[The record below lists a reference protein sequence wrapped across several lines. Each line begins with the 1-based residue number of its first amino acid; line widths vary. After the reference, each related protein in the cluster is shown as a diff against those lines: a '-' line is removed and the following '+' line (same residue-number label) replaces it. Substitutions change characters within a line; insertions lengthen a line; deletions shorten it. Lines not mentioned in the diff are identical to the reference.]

1 MTPKNEEQFKD
12 IRDQRQQ
19 ELRRS
24 ALKLFSQKGF
34 AATKISDITSN
45 AKLSHG
51 LFYHYFESKEDLYVK
66 VIRDILHDFIQLV
79 EAAAK
84 RDATALGK
92 MEWLTDITHA
102 GSIREGVYRHILV
115 LQALYSDY
123 VNEPTKNEIV
133 ALYKEAVSGIARI
146 IHAGQKEGFFI
157 DGDPEELATYHL
169 SLAHGLLLWNAR
181 TDQPLALSTD
191 KVLRQLKLN
200 KDKGITNE

>member
-24 ALKLFSQKGF
+24 ALKLFSQKGY
-34 AATKISDITSN
+34 AATKVSDITSN

-66 VIRDILHDFIQLV
+66 VIRDILQDFIKLV
-79 EAAAK
+79 AAATE
-84 RDATALGK
+84 RNSTALGK
-92 MEWLTDITHA
+92 MEWLTDVTHA

-115 LQALYSDY
+115 LQALYSDHI
-123 VNEPTKNEIV
+123 NEPTKSEIV
-133 ALYKEAVSGIARI
+133 TRYKEAVSGIAHI
-146 IHAGQKEGFFI
+146 IHEGQQEGYFI

-169 SLAHGLLLWNAR
+169 SLAHGLLIWNAR
-181 TDQPLALSTD
+181 TDRPLALSTD
-191 KVLRQLKLN
+191 KVLRQLKVN
-200 KDKGITNE
+200 TDKGLMNE